1 MVQIIPGWE
10 SSGAKPAD
18 SSASRPLAGSPS
30 AQPTS
35 MSPPRSVKSTT
46 TVTPSVSVH
55 PPPETTC
62 ASAGDAPRA
71 SAAVVSGSRAAAAK
85 NRKDLAGPTSRVG
98 EGCIATFQGGSRR
111 VRPRTV
117 RGSRSPQSATGR
129 GAGLGR
135 CSGSPACRLTV
146 AGQRRSCTGFP
157 WLHGLCSCAPSVPPP
172 VRERPRSCWPAH
184 QPLRHAGGMRI
195 YTGTGDDGS
204 TGRWLG
210 GRVAKTD
217 AVVVACGDVD
227 ELVALLG
234 VARAGCEDAG
244 LAQVLLRL
252 QRELFVLG
260 ADLSVNPR
268 HRDRLEPGRS
278 LVTAED
284 VAGLEQLIDE
294 CVAAHPLRPV
304 FIVPGATLLSAYLD
318 HARTVARRAERAT
331 LAARAARAHVRAAV
345 AHYLNRLSD
354 LLFVLARQA
363 AGDAE
368 EPASHD

>member
-1 MVQIIPGWE
+1 
-10 SSGAKPAD
+10 
-18 SSASRPLAGSPS
+18 
-30 AQPTS
+30 
-35 MSPPRSVKSTT
+35 
-46 TVTPSVSVH
+46 
-55 PPPETTC
+55 
-62 ASAGDAPRA
+62 
-71 SAAVVSGSRAAAAK
+71 
-85 NRKDLAGPTSRVG
+85 
-98 EGCIATFQGGSRR
+98 
-111 VRPRTV
+111 
-117 RGSRSPQSATGR
+117 
-129 GAGLGR
+129 
-135 CSGSPACRLTV
+135 
-146 AGQRRSCTGFP
+146 
-157 WLHGLCSCAPSVPPP
+157 
-172 VRERPRSCWPAH
+172 
-184 QPLRHAGGMRI
+184 MRI

-217 AVVVACGDVD
+217 AVVIACGDVD

-234 VARAGCEDAG
+234 VARASCDDAA
-244 LAQVLLRL
+244 LEQVLLRL

-260 ADLSVNPR
+260 ADLSVNPK

-278 LVTAED
+278 LVTAAD

-331 LAARAARAHVRAAV
+331 LAARDAGAQVSDAV